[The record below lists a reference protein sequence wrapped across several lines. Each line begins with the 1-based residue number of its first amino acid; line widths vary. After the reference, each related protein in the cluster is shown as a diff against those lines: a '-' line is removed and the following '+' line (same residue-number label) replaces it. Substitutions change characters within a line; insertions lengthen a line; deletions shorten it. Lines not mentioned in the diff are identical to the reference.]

1 MTATSTTID
10 YYKILGLSRNCSQED
25 IAEAYR
31 HLSLKYHPKIT
42 TQENSAQSEYHF
54 QKLSESYEVLSDP
67 IKKGIYDIFGS
78 DGLKNGIID
87 KHGNIKGGYK
97 FMGNGHEI
105 FEKFMGTA
113 NPFALTTDTKKEKD
127 IKDFEKEF
135 EKEKMNKEI
144 SAAFERSFGEK
155 KEKDV
160 LPPIDIDLECTLEE
174 LYNGCVKT
182 IKYKKKAISYDLRTT
197 EDKEVCID
205 VEIFKGYDKNT
216 IIPFKEMG
224 NEAPGVKNS
233 DLIVHI
239 REKKHKCFKRV
250 NKNDL
255 IYTHKINLAQAL
267 NSDPVKLTTLDN
279 RILSI
284 SVDEIIS
291 PSTVK
296 IVYGEGM
303 PIYQNEINVR
313 DLNIKKGDL
322 YIKFDI
328 KFPEYI
334 DPMKKMEITNI
345 LESED

>member
-1 MTATSTTID
+1 MITSSRKLD
-10 YYKILGLSRNCSQED
+10 YYSLLELSRNCSQED

-54 QKLSESYEVLSDP
+54 QKLSEAYEVLSDP
-67 IKKGIYDIFGS
+67 IKKGIYDIYGTE
-78 DGLKNGIID
+78 GLQNGIID
-87 KHGNIKGGYK
+87 KKGNIKGGYK
-97 FMGNGHEI
+97 YMGNGHEI
-105 FEKFMGTA
+105 FEKFMGTS
-113 NPFALTTDTKKEKD
+113 NPFALKSEL
-127 IKDFEKEF
+127 
-135 EKEKMNKEI
+135 EKEKMSVET
-144 SAAFERSFGEK
+144 SAAFEKSFGEQK
-155 KEKDV
+155 QEKGI

-197 EDKEVCID
+197 KDKEVSID

-224 NEAPGVKNS
+224 NEAPGIKNS

-239 REKKHKCFKRV
+239 KEKKHKCFKRV

-255 IYTHKINLAQAL
+255 IYIHKIDLAQAL
-267 NSDPVKLTTLDN
+267 NSEPVKLTTLDN
-279 RILSI
+279 RHLTI

-296 IVYGEGM
+296 VVYGEGM
-303 PIYQNEINVR
+303 PIYQKEISVR
-313 DLNIKKGDL
+313 NLNYKKGDL

-334 DPMKKMEITNI
+334 DPVKKMEITNL
-345 LESED
+345 LENED

>member
-1 MTATSTTID
+1 MTSSLTTID
-10 YYKILGLSRNCSQED
+10 YYSTLELSRNCSQED

-31 HLSLKYHPKIT
+31 HLSLKYHPKVT

-54 QKLSESYEVLSDP
+54 QKLCESYEVLSDP
-67 IKKGIYDIFGS
+67 IKKRIYDIYGH

-87 KHGNIKGGYK
+87 KYGNIKGGYK
-97 FMGNGHEI
+97 YMGNGHEI

-113 NPFALTTDTKKEKD
+113 NPFALKTES
-127 IKDFEKEF
+127 

-144 SAAFERSFGEK
+144 SATYEKSFGIQK
-155 KEKDV
+155 KEKDI

-197 EDKEVCID
+197 EDKEVCLDI
-205 VEIFKGYDKNT
+205 EIFKGYDKNT

-233 DLIVHI
+233 DLLVHI

-255 IYTHKINLAQAL
+255 IYTHKIDLAQAL
-267 NSDPVKLTTLDN
+267 NSEPVQLTTLDN
-279 RILSI
+279 RKLSI

-296 IVYGEGM
+296 IIYGEGM
-303 PIYQNEINVR
+303 PIFQKELSVR
-313 DLNIKKGDL
+313 DLNDKKGDL

-334 DPMKKMEITNI
+334 DPVKKMEITNL
-345 LESED
+345 LENEE

>member
-1 MTATSTTID
+1 MTTSLSEID
-10 YYKILGLSRNCSQED
+10 YYSILELPRNCSQED

-31 HLSLKYHPKIT
+31 YLSLKYHPKMG

-54 QKLSESYEVLSDP
+54 QKICESYEVLSDP
-67 IKKGIYDIFGS
+67 IKKRIYDIYGS
-78 DGLKNGIID
+78 EGLKNGIID

-113 NPFALTTDTKKEKD
+113 NPFALKTEG
-127 IKDFEKEF
+127 EKERMS
-135 EKEKMNKEI
+135 EEI
-144 SAAFERSFGEK
+144 TAAFEKSFGEK
-155 KEKDV
+155 KKEEKNK
-160 LPPIDIDLECTLEE
+160 LPPIDIDLECSLEE

-182 IKYKKKAISYDLRTT
+182 VTYKKKAISYDLRTT
-197 EDKEVCID
+197 ENKEVSID
-205 VEIFKGYDKNT
+205 VEIFKGYDKDT
-216 IIPFKEMG
+216 VLTYKEMG
-224 NEAPGVKNS
+224 NEAPGVRNS
-233 DLIVHI
+233 DLIIHI

-255 IYTHKINLAQAL
+255 IYMHKINLIQAL
-267 NSDPVKLTTLDN
+267 NSDPVILKTLDN
-279 RILSI
+279 RIVPI

-291 PSTVK
+291 PSTIKV
-296 IVYGEGM
+296 VYGEGM
-303 PIYQNEINVR
+303 PIFQKELSVR

-334 DPMKKMEITNI
+334 DPMKKMEITSL
-345 LESED
+345 LENEN

>member
-1 MTATSTTID
+1 MITSSRALD
-10 YYKILGLSRNCSQED
+10 YYSILELSRNCSQED

-67 IKKGIYDIFGS
+67 IKKGIYDIYGS
-78 DGLKNGIID
+78 EGLKNGIID

-113 NPFALTTDTKKEKD
+113 NPFALKSET
-127 IKDFEKEF
+127 
-135 EKEKMNKEI
+135 EKEKMNKEV
-144 SAAFERSFGEK
+144 SAAFEKSFGEQK
-155 KEKDV
+155 KEKDI

-224 NEAPGVKNS
+224 NEAPGIKNS

-239 REKKHKCFKRV
+239 REKKHRCFKRV

-255 IYTHKINLAQAL
+255 IYIHKIDLAQAL
-267 NSDPVKLTTLDN
+267 NSEPVKLTTLDN

-296 IVYGEGM
+296 IVYGEGV
-303 PIYQNEINVR
+303 PIYQKEISVR
-313 DLNIKKGDL
+313 DLNDKKGDL

-334 DPMKKMEITNI
+334 DPVKKMEITTL
-345 LESED
+345 LENED

>member
-1 MTATSTTID
+1 MITSSRKLD
-10 YYKILGLSRNCSQED
+10 YYSLLELSRNCSQED

-54 QKLSESYEVLSDP
+54 QKLSEAYEVLSDP
-67 IKKGIYDIFGS
+67 IKKGIYDIYGTE
-78 DGLKNGIID
+78 GLQNGIID
-87 KHGNIKGGYK
+87 KKGNIKGGYK
-97 FMGNGHEI
+97 YMGNGHEI
-105 FEKFMGTA
+105 FEKFMGTS
-113 NPFALTTDTKKEKD
+113 NPFALKSEL
-127 IKDFEKEF
+127 
-135 EKEKMNKEI
+135 EKEKMSVET
-144 SAAFERSFGEK
+144 SAAFEKSFGEQK
-155 KEKDV
+155 QEKGI
-160 LPPIDIDLECTLEE
+160 LPPIDVDLECTLEE

-197 EDKEVCID
+197 KDKEVSID

-224 NEAPGVKNS
+224 NEAPGIKNS

-239 REKKHKCFKRV
+239 KEKKHKCFKRV

-255 IYTHKINLAQAL
+255 IYIHKIDLAQAL
-267 NSDPVKLTTLDN
+267 NSEPVKLTTLDN
-279 RILSI
+279 RHLTI

-296 IVYGEGM
+296 VVYGEGM
-303 PIYQNEINVR
+303 PIYQKEISVR
-313 DLNIKKGDL
+313 NLNYKKGDL

-334 DPMKKMEITNI
+334 DPIKKMEITSL
-345 LESED
+345 LENED

>member
-1 MTATSTTID
+1 MTSSLTTID
-10 YYKILGLSRNCSQED
+10 YYSTLELSRNCSQED

-31 HLSLKYHPKIT
+31 HLSLKYHPKVT
-42 TQENSAQSEYHF
+42 TQEKSAQSEYHF
-54 QKLSESYEVLSDP
+54 QKLCESYEVLSDP
-67 IKKGIYDIFGS
+67 IKKRIYDIYGH

-87 KHGNIKGGYK
+87 KYGNIKGGYK
-97 FMGNGHEI
+97 YMGNGHEI

-113 NPFALTTDTKKEKD
+113 NPFALKTES
-127 IKDFEKEF
+127 

-144 SAAFERSFGEK
+144 SATYEKSFGIQK
-155 KEKDV
+155 KEKDI

-197 EDKEVCID
+197 EDKEVCLDI
-205 VEIFKGYDKNT
+205 EIFKGYDKNT

-233 DLIVHI
+233 DLLVHI

-255 IYTHKINLAQAL
+255 IYTHKIDLAQAL
-267 NSDPVKLTTLDN
+267 NSEPVQLTTLDN
-279 RILSI
+279 RKLSI

-296 IVYGEGM
+296 IIYGEGM
-303 PIYQNEINVR
+303 PIFQKELSVR
-313 DLNIKKGDL
+313 DLNDKKGDL

-334 DPMKKMEITNI
+334 DPVKKMEITNL
-345 LESED
+345 LENEE

>member
-1 MTATSTTID
+1 MTSSLTTID
-10 YYKILGLSRNCSQED
+10 YYSTLELSRNCSQED

-31 HLSLKYHPKIT
+31 HLSLKYHPKVT

-54 QKLSESYEVLSDP
+54 QKLCESYEVLSDP
-67 IKKGIYDIFGS
+67 IKKRIYDIYGH

-87 KHGNIKGGYK
+87 KYGNIKGGYK
-97 FMGNGHEI
+97 YMGNGHEI

-113 NPFALTTDTKKEKD
+113 NPFALKTES
-127 IKDFEKEF
+127 

-144 SAAFERSFGEK
+144 SATYEKSFGIQK
-155 KEKDV
+155 KEKDI

-197 EDKEVCID
+197 EDKEVSLDI
-205 VEIFKGYDKNT
+205 EIFKGYDKNT

-233 DLIVHI
+233 DLLVHI

-255 IYTHKINLAQAL
+255 IYTHKIDLAQAL
-267 NSDPVKLTTLDN
+267 NSEPVQLTTLDN
-279 RILSI
+279 RKLSI

-296 IVYGEGM
+296 IIYGEGM
-303 PIYQNEINVR
+303 PIFQKELSVR
-313 DLNIKKGDL
+313 DLNDKKGDL

-334 DPMKKMEITNI
+334 DPVKKMEITNL
-345 LESED
+345 LENEE

>member
-1 MTATSTTID
+1 MTSSLNTID
-10 YYKILGLSRNCSQED
+10 YYSTLELSRNCSQED

-31 HLSLKYHPKIT
+31 HLSLKYHPKVT
-42 TQENSAQSEYHF
+42 TQEKSAQSEYHF
-54 QKLSESYEVLSDP
+54 QKLCESYEVLSDP
-67 IKKGIYDIFGS
+67 IKKRIYDIYGH

-87 KHGNIKGGYK
+87 KYGNIKGGYK
-97 FMGNGHEI
+97 YMGNGHEI

-113 NPFALTTDTKKEKD
+113 NPFALKTES
-127 IKDFEKEF
+127 

-144 SAAFERSFGEK
+144 SATYEKSFGIQK
-155 KEKDV
+155 KEKDI

-197 EDKEVCID
+197 EDKEVCLDI
-205 VEIFKGYDKNT
+205 EIFKGYDKNT

-233 DLIVHI
+233 DLLVHI

-255 IYTHKINLAQAL
+255 IYTHKIDLAQAL
-267 NSDPVKLTTLDN
+267 NSEPVQLTTLDN
-279 RILSI
+279 RKLSI

-296 IVYGEGM
+296 IIYGEGM
-303 PIYQNEINVR
+303 PIFQKELSVR
-313 DLNIKKGDL
+313 DLNDKKGDL

-334 DPMKKMEITNI
+334 DPVKKMEITNL
-345 LESED
+345 LENEE

>member
-1 MTATSTTID
+1 MITSSRKLD
-10 YYKILGLSRNCSQED
+10 YYSLLELSRNCSQED

-54 QKLSESYEVLSDP
+54 QKLSEAYEVLSDP
-67 IKKGIYDIFGS
+67 IKKGIYDIYGTE
-78 DGLKNGIID
+78 GLQNGIID
-87 KHGNIKGGYK
+87 KKGNIKGGYK
-97 FMGNGHEI
+97 YMGNGHEI
-105 FEKFMGTA
+105 FEKFMGTS
-113 NPFALTTDTKKEKD
+113 NPFALKSEL
-127 IKDFEKEF
+127 
-135 EKEKMNKEI
+135 EKEKMSVET
-144 SAAFERSFGEK
+144 SAAFEKSFGEQK
-155 KEKDV
+155 QEKGI

-197 EDKEVCID
+197 KDKEVSID

-224 NEAPGVKNS
+224 NEAPGIKNS

-239 REKKHKCFKRV
+239 KEKKHKCFKRV

-255 IYTHKINLAQAL
+255 IYIHKIDLAQAL
-267 NSDPVKLTTLDN
+267 NSEPVKLTTLDN
-279 RILSI
+279 RHLTI

-296 IVYGEGM
+296 VVYGEGM
-303 PIYQNEINVR
+303 PIYQKEISVR
-313 DLNIKKGDL
+313 NLNYKKGDL

-334 DPMKKMEITNI
+334 DPVKKQEITK
-345 LESED
+345 LLDDEE

>member
-1 MTATSTTID
+1 MITSSRKLD
-10 YYKILGLSRNCSQED
+10 YYSLLELSRNCSQED

-54 QKLSESYEVLSDP
+54 QKLSEAYEVLSDP
-67 IKKGIYDIFGS
+67 IKKGIYDIYGTE
-78 DGLKNGIID
+78 GLQNGIID
-87 KHGNIKGGYK
+87 KKGNIKGGYK
-97 FMGNGHEI
+97 YMGNGHEI
-105 FEKFMGTA
+105 FEKFMGTS
-113 NPFALTTDTKKEKD
+113 NPFALKSEL
-127 IKDFEKEF
+127 
-135 EKEKMNKEI
+135 EKEKMSVET
-144 SAAFERSFGEK
+144 SAAFEKSFGEQK
-155 KEKDV
+155 QEKGI

-197 EDKEVCID
+197 KDKEVSID

-224 NEAPGVKNS
+224 NEAPGIKNS

-239 REKKHKCFKRV
+239 KEKKHKCFKRV

-255 IYTHKINLAQAL
+255 IYIHKIDLAQAL
-267 NSDPVKLTTLDN
+267 NSEPVKLTTLDN
-279 RILSI
+279 RQLTI

-296 IVYGEGM
+296 VVYGEGM
-303 PIYQNEINVR
+303 PIYQKEISVR
-313 DLNIKKGDL
+313 NLNYKKGDL

-328 KFPEYI
+328 KLPEYI
-334 DPMKKMEITNI
+334 DPIKKMEITSL
-345 LESED
+345 LENED

>member
-1 MTATSTTID
+1 MVFTSTSTID
-10 YYKILGLSRNCSQED
+10 YYSILELPRNCSQED

-31 HLSLKYHPKIT
+31 YLSLKYHPKIT

-54 QKLSESYEVLSDP
+54 QKLCESYEVLSDP
-67 IKKGIYDIFGS
+67 IKKGIYDIYGS

-87 KHGNIKGGYK
+87 KNGNIKGGYRY
-97 FMGNGHEI
+97 MGNGHEI
-105 FEKFMGTA
+105 FEKFMGTT
-113 NPFALTTDTKKEKD
+113 NPFALKSDSQKER
-127 IKDFEKEF
+127 
-135 EKEKMNKEI
+135 MNVETA
-144 SAAFERSFGEK
+144 AAFEKSFGEQK
-155 KEKDV
+155 KERDI

-182 IKYKKKAISYDLRTT
+182 INYKKKAISYDLRTT
-197 EDKEVCID
+197 EDKEVSVD

-267 NSDPVKLTTLDN
+267 DSEPVKLKTLDD
-279 RILSI
+279 RIITVSM
-284 SVDEIIS
+284 DEIIS
-291 PSTVK
+291 PSSIKV
-296 IVYGEGM
+296 VYGEGM
-303 PIYQNEINVR
+303 PIYQKELSVR
-313 DLNIKKGDL
+313 DLNIKKGNL

-334 DPMKKMEITNI
+334 DPVKKKEITTL
-345 LESED
+345 LENED

>member
-1 MTATSTTID
+1 MTASSSEID
-10 YYKILGLSRNCSQED
+10 YYSILELSRNCSQED

-31 HLSLKYHPKIT
+31 HLSLKYHPKIA
-42 TQENSAQSEYHF
+42 TQENSAQSEYYF

-78 DGLKNGIID
+78 EGLKNGIID

-97 FMGNGHEI
+97 YMGNGHEI
-105 FEKFMGTA
+105 FEKFMGTS
-113 NPFALTTDTKKEKD
+113 NPFALKTEN
-127 IKDFEKEF
+127 EM
-135 EKEKMNKEI
+135 EKMNKEI
-144 SAAFERSFGEK
+144 FAAFENSFGEQK
-155 KEKDV
+155 KEKFF
-160 LPPIDIDLECTLEE
+160 LPPIDINLECTLEE

-182 IKYKKKAISYDLRTT
+182 VKYKKRAISYDLRTT
-197 EDKEVCID
+197 EDKEVSID
-205 VEIFKGYDKNT
+205 IEIFKGYDKNT

-224 NEAPGVKNS
+224 NEAPGVRNS

-239 REKKHKCFKRV
+239 REKKHKNFKRV

-255 IYTHKINLAQAL
+255 IYTHKIDLAQAL
-267 NSDPVKLTTLDN
+267 NSEPVKLTTLDN
-279 RILSI
+279 RILTI

-303 PIYQNEINVR
+303 PIYQKEISVR

-334 DPMKKMEITNI
+334 DPVKKMEITSL
-345 LESED
+345 LENED